1 MNLYFP
7 HQLHSTRPRTPTPE
21 RMSIPEL
28 LETLDREQDRQQ
40 LNVDLSFVGAGAGL
54 ADIRQRAQTGTGED
68 PAEGARNRARRACFD
83 ESGQISGA
91 EQPVQPES
99 A

>member
-1 MNLYFP
+1 
-7 HQLHSTRPRTPTPE
+7 
-21 RMSIPEL
+21 MSIPEL

-99 A
+99 AQVAK